1 MFQAMQTG
9 LNGLLHLIGHAW
21 PPGMLLQQRQGMVMT
36 LMTHIPMAPI
46 QGGNT
51 MGLRD
56 HKE

>member
-1 MFQAMQTG
+1 MLQAMCTG

-21 PPGMLLQQRQGMVMT
+21 PPQMLPQQGQGTVMS

-46 QGGNT
+46 RGSDM

-56 HKE
+56 HEE